1 MFQLLL
7 ISHGKLAEAM
17 LESAEM
23 IIGPQQDVQTLCL
36 NPEDTP
42 EDFREKIARILE
54 PWKDENVMVLSDIR
68 SGTPFNAAASLMQ
81 SFDFRHI
88 SGINLGMLIEVLIDR
103 EVMTAE
109 EAGNTLMDLAEL
121 VHIRC
126 KHLVVGVRKKREKRE
141 IL

>member
-23 IIGPQQDVQTLCL
+23 IIGPQKDVQTLCL
-36 NPEDTP
+36 NPEETP
-42 EDFREKIARILE
+42 EDFREKIAHILE

-109 EAGNTLMDLAEL
+109 EAGNTLMDLA
-121 VHIRC
+121 
-126 KHLVVGVRKKREKRE
+126 GQS
-141 IL
+141 ILDVNTLL